1 MSETAQKRF
10 SARRV
15 ATVVAV
21 LGAVL
26 FIAGLVLDMT
36 RDSIYRHFYV
46 LNDASAVAMFCVAAV
61 YLRWGG
67 GLAARWYGRLAGR
80 IAQVY
85 AVLVCVSQA
94 LVWVRVAQRGDVW
107 WALIFLIPALTASVL
122 AIVAVHLALRKPPA
136 VDP

>member
-1 MSETAQKRF
+1 MNEMAQKRF

-15 ATVVAV
+15 ATVVAA

-26 FIAGLVLDMT
+26 FAAGLVLDMT
-36 RDSIYRHFYV
+36 RDSVYRHFYV

-61 YLRWGG
+61 YLRWGDR
-67 GLAARWYGRLAGR
+67 LAARWYGRLAGR

-122 AIVAVHLALRKPPA
+122 AIVVVHLALREPPV

>member
-1 MSETAQKRF
+1 MSEVAKKRF

-15 ATVVAV
+15 AFVVAI
-21 LGAVL
+21 LGAGL
-26 FIAGLVLDMT
+26 FAAGLVIDMA

-46 LNDASAVAMFCVAAV
+46 LNDASAVAMFGVAAV

-67 GLAARWYGRLAGR
+67 RLASRWYARLAGR

-107 WALIFLIPALTASVL
+107 WALIFLIPALTASAL
-122 AIVAVHLALRKPPA
+122 AIAAVHLALRAPPVVA
-136 VDP
+136 P